1 MQILG
6 NIFIAVIFVSAIGS
20 IFAVISLFINNVL
33 RLTLPLWFS
42 FCGMLFFCVPF
53 LAPDV
58 LLLSPETQD
67 WISGFRIA
75 SFLWACG
82 CGVFLVHDVIRLMLA
97 KRAIKNY
104 QICDN
109 ERLNSIYSKCAA
121 AATRK
126 KAPTRKKVPTWRKIP
141 TRRKA
146 PTLYCGTLDNPICT
160 TGVIRPVIIMNE
172 KVMEQLTDRELS
184 AVFSHELT
192 HVKRKHVL
200 LGRIYDYVCILN
212 WMNPFSWIAR
222 RDFSLHCETDCDSHT
237 MKMLRGKVT
246 ETEYA
251 SAIIRLLEYATVRAA
266 KPGKGA
272 GALDFLL
279 TKRRITRI
287 TAGTSKIR
295 DRLTAF
301 LLAVLLAF
309 MLVFSMGFSREIF
322 YPYPAYGTGTEYS
335 AGYNE

>member
-6 NIFIAVIFVSAIGS
+6 NIFMAVIFVSAIGS
-20 IFAVISLFINNVL
+20 IFTVISLFVNHVL
-33 RLTLPLWFS
+33 RLSLPLWFS
-42 FCGMLFFCVPF
+42 FCGMVFFCVPF
-53 LAPDV
+53 LSPDV

-75 SFLWACG
+75 SFLWAGG
-82 CGVFLVHDVIRLMLA
+82 CGVFLVHDVIRFMLA

-109 ERLNSIYSKCAA
+109 ERLNSLYSKCAA
-121 AATRK
+121 AATGK
-126 KAPTRKKVPTWRKIP
+126 KAPTRRKTP
-141 TRRKA
+141 A
-146 PTLYCGTLDNPICT
+146 LYCGTLDNPICT
-160 TGVIRPVIIMNE
+160 TGVICPVIIMNE
-172 KVMEQLTDRELS
+172 KVIEQLTDRELS

-212 WMNPFSWIAR
+212 WMNPFSWMAR

-237 MKMLRGKVT
+237 MKMLQGKVT

-266 KPGKGA
+266 KPGNGT

-279 TKRRITRI
+279 AKRRITRI

-309 MLVFSMGFSREIF
+309 MLVFSMRFSREIF

-335 AGYNE
+335 ADYNADYNE